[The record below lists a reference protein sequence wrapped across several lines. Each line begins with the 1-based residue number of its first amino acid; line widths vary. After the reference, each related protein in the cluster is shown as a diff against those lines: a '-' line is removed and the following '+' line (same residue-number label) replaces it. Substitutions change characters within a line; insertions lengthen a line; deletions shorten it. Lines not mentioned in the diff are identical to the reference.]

1 MYKKLMLG
9 ALVALL
15 AAANSL
21 GAISVLAAP
30 AAAEQSLTSNET
42 AGLLYMYEEEKM
54 ARDVYTALYALWGQ
68 PAFQNIAASEQ
79 VHMDAVKT
87 LLVRYGISV
96 PSTASGVFVD
106 PSLQALYNNLVT
118 TGKLSLR
125 DALKVGTTIEEVDIT
140 DLQSRLA
147 QTTSADIRLVY
158 NNLMRGSYNHL
169 RSFTTLLNRLTGKV
183 YQPQHLSADLYQ
195 SIVTGTNANGLG
207 PSNATATGTGTGL
220 GRGYRGNRP

>member
-1 MYKKLMLG
+1 MYKKLILG

-30 AAAEQSLTSNET
+30 AAAGQSLTSNET

-118 TGKLSLR
+118 TGKLSLG
-125 DALKVGTTIEEVDIT
+125 DALKVGATIEEVDIT
-140 DLQSRLA
+140 DLQSRLT
-147 QTTSADIRLVY
+147 QTTSADIRLVYY

-169 RSFTTLLNRLTGKV
+169 RSFTTLLNRLTGEV

-195 SIVTGTNANGLG
+195 SIVTGTNGSGQG
-207 PSNATATGTGTGL
+207 PTNATTVTDTGT